1 MPIVHQKNLR
11 LIWLTLLTAI
21 VLCASVTSQANWAEC
36 QQTKIELKSEANANT
51 SSDDDNTSGCALGLI
66 ATGLQS
72 FSSPNINESPLAVTH
87 SDAYASLI
95 LHGPPAIHHQV

>member
-36 QQTKIELKSEANANT
+36 QKTKIELKSEAIN

-66 ATGLQS
+66 ASGLQS
-72 FSSPNINESPLAVTH
+72 FSSRISAKAH
-87 SDAYASLI
+87 
-95 LHGPPAIHHQV
+95 

>member
-1 MPIVHQKNLR
+1 MPIVHHKNLR

-21 VLCASVTSQANWAEC
+21 LLSASLTSQANWVEC
-36 QQTKIELKSEANANT
+36 QQTKIELKSEANTNT
-51 SSDDDNTSGCALGLI
+51 SSDDDSISSCALGLI

-72 FSSPNINESPLAVTH
+72 FSSPNISENPLAVTH

-95 LHGPPAIHHQV
+95 LHGPPATHHQV